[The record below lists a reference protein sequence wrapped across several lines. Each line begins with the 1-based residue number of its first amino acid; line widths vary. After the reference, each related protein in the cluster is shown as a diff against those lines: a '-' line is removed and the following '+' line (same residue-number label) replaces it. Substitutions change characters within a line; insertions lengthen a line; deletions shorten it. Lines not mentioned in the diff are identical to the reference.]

1 VWVLSDFRG
10 NKNLAM
16 KRYREL
22 VEHSNLCR
30 SSADALALAHEI
42 IAYLRFRVLGFGVR
56 VRT

>member
-1 VWVLSDFRG
+1 MLSDFRG